1 MRPWPSRADRARVAP
16 RKKTRV
22 SVSQDQVLAALRAV
36 QDPDLHKD
44 IVTLGFVKDVKI
56 AGSEVDFTIELTTPA
71 CPVKDQM
78 KAEAEGIVRGLPGVT
93 AARAT
98 MTADVKARGGFGRQA
113 VPGIRNII
121 AVGAGKGGVGKSTT
135 AVNLAVALQR
145 KGARVGLM
153 DADVY
158 GPNTPQ
164 MLGIEGGPEVS
175 EAKRMIPP
183 VAFGIKVIS
192 MGMLVPADQPIIWRG
207 PMLHGAV
214 QQFMRE
220 VEWGELDYLIVD
232 LPPGTGDV
240 SLSMAQSVPVA
251 GAVVVTTPQGVS
263 VSDVRKAVG
272 MFRQLNIPILGVI
285 ENMSYFVCG
294 HCQERTE
301 IFGHGGGAKMAED
314 MGIPMLGQIPIDTR
328 VRSGGDEGR
337 PIVSA
342 APEAPAAQAFL
353 DIAGRVAAEISKQ
366 NMRVLKV
373 IQTA

>member
-1 MRPWPSRADRARVAP
+1 
-16 RKKTRV
+16 V
-22 SVSQDQVLAALRAV
+22 SVSQEQVLAALRAV

-44 IVTLGFVKDVKI
+44 IVTLGFVKEVKI

-71 CPVKDQM
+71 CPVKDQL

-98 MTADVKARGGFGRQA
+98 MTADVKARGGFGRQG

-145 KGARVGLM
+145 KGARVGLL

-175 EAKRMIPP
+175 EAKHMIPP
-183 VAFGIKVIS
+183 EAFGIKVIS

-214 QQFMRE
+214 QQFMRD
-220 VEWGELDYLIVD
+220 VEWGELDYLVVD

-263 VSDVRKAVG
+263 VSDVRKAVA
-272 MFRQLNIPILGVI
+272 MFRQLNIPVLGVV

-294 HCQERTE
+294 HCQEKTE

-314 MGIPMLGQIPIDTR
+314 MGIPLLGEIPIDTR
-328 VRSGGDEGR
+328 VRAGGDEGR

-342 APEAPAAQAFL
+342 APDAPAAKAFFE
-353 DIAGRVAAEISKQ
+353 IAGRVAAEISKQ
-366 NMRVLKV
+366 NARVLKV

>member
-1 MRPWPSRADRARVAP
+1 M
-16 RKKTRV
+16 
-22 SVSQDQVLAALRAV
+22 SVSQEQVLAALRAV

-164 MLGIEGGPEVS
+164 MLGIDQGPEVS

-183 VAFGIKVIS
+183 QAFGIKVIS

-214 QQFMRE
+214 QQFMRD
-220 VEWGELDYLIVD
+220 VAWGELDYLIVD

-263 VSDVRKAVG
+263 VSDVRKAVA
-272 MFRQLNIPILGVI
+272 MFRQLNIPVLGVV
-285 ENMSYFVCG
+285 ENMSFFVCD

-301 IFGHGGGAKMAED
+301 IFGHGGGVKMAED
-314 MGIPMLGQIPIDTR
+314 LGIPMLGQIPIDTR

-342 APEAPAAQAFL
+342 APDAPAAKAFL

>member
-1 MRPWPSRADRARVAP
+1 
-16 RKKTRV
+16 V
-22 SVSQDQVLAALRAV
+22 SVSRDQVLSVLGTI

-44 IVTLGFVKDVKI
+44 IVALGFVKDITI
-56 AGSEVDFTIELTTPA
+56 AGGEVDFTIELTTPA
-71 CPVKDQM
+71 CPVRDEM
-78 KAEAEGIVRGLPGVT
+78 KAEAEQKVAALPGVT
-93 AARAT
+93 AARAK
-98 MTADVKARGGFGRQA
+98 MTADTRARGGFGRQA
-113 VPGIRNII
+113 VPGIRNIL

-135 AVNLAVALQR
+135 SVNLALALAQ

-158 GPNTPQ
+158 GPNIPQ
-164 MLGIEGGPEVS
+164 MLGITSQPEVS
-175 EAKRMIPP
+175 DDKKMIPP
-183 VAFGIKVIS
+183 EAYGLKVMS
-192 MGMLVPADQPIIWRG
+192 MGMLVPPDQPIIWRG

-214 QQFMRE
+214 QQFMRD
-220 VEWGELDYLIVD
+220 VAWGELDYLVVD

-263 VSDVRKAVG
+263 VSDVRKAVL
-272 MFRQLNIPILGVI
+272 MFRQLNIPVLGVI

-301 IFGHGGGAKMAED
+301 IFGHGGGAHMAQD
-314 MGIPMLGQIPIDTR
+314 LGIPLLGEVPIDTR

-337 PIVSA
+337 PIVDA
-342 APEAPAAQAFL
+342 FPDAPAAQVFREL
-353 DIAGRVAAEISKQ
+353 AGKVAAQISIQ
-366 NMRVLKV
+366 AMRVLKV